1 MNDDWSIFKGFK
13 IDEDTYSSYFWP
25 VTFANA
31 WPSRANPML
40 LYDGS
45 VRGGKTV
52 GDLARNPKSS
62 WNG

>member
-1 MNDDWSIFKGFK
+1 
-13 IDEDTYSSYFWP
+13 
-25 VTFANA
+25 
-31 WPSRANPML
+31 ML